1 MSDISEGSSGPTI
14 NVAAYG
20 AVADAHRVDDAVTT
34 SGSPTV
40 TSAGNNFRL
49 SDVGKQINIYDITN
63 GYYIFQGTVL
73 HVTSTGSIT
82 LSGNA
87 ADSDVTGKSITWIGT
102 DNASA
107 INAALT
113 AAGNMVPTDV
123 IDVNHPTG
131 SGQVTVV
138 FPVTLA
144 GAAYLFNS
152 TLNVPTNVVINADA
166 MLVSNVGTAGTTN
179 TVQAMNFSPGGSILK
194 LQMDCQGGNG
204 IIMGSSNTQSHA
216 FIQDLTLWEVGNN
229 ASQYALTLQ
238 GNDWQI
244 SRFWT
249 KGGYYGLYAAGA
261 DDILFDK
268 LYFIGCY
275 IGAWFYD
282 CEQVIGGDIQCDTN
296 LHYNLQIDACHSIT
310 FKCNAF
316 YGPVSYGLVL
326 GSYSS
331 APNRNVFIEYT
342 GQRHG
347 GVGVY
352 INYIMDS
359 TLIVNLTNSALFN
372 SGGTAIT
379 TGLQYTGNTTGTMTV
394 IANVDINISTQTTGT
409 IYGNLLLNG
418 QLQNG
423 TITTAGSLSGS
434 SASSNFLNITGTL
447 PSTLTA
453 AAAGAFLNITGAGS
467 SGQQVS
473 ALQTTLNAGWA
484 GGASSMGIQV
494 TNNSAGTNTGIFNQN
509 GNFALQGYCLGSTG
523 TGYNYGIEGRAS
535 NAFYNIGLY
544 ARCLTA
550 TSGSGGAN
558 IGVIGFAR
566 NTGTSPIEIGGYF
579 GMPSGEPS
587 WSSSWNAAL
596 VADNGAESANA
607 AIFLGLRNGTMNFE
621 IDKNGHIVTGGTQP
635 TVVSQSANG
644 STGTA
649 TITSEGTDVCGT
661 INITPGGTGIT
672 TGALAIITFANA
684 YGSAPKTIHLQPA
697 NAATQALVANTTQ
710 VAVYPANT
718 TTTTWQINSGSSAL
732 TTGTAYAWTYLVI
745 G

>member
-14 NVAAYG
+14 NVATYG
-20 AVADAHRVDDAVTT
+20 AVADAHRVDDAITT

-49 SDVGKQINIYDITN
+49 TDIGKQINIYDITN

-73 HVTSTGSIT
+73 NVTSTGSIT

-102 DNASA
+102 DNSTAL
-107 INAALT
+107 NNALT

-131 SGQVTVV
+131 SGQVTVL

-296 LHYNLQIDACHSIT
+296 LHYNIQLDACHSIQ

-316 YGPVSYGLVL
+316 YGPVSYGLIL
-326 GSYSS
+326 GTYSS

-352 INYIMDS
+352 VNYVMDS
-359 TLIVNLTNSALFN
+359 TIICNLTNSALFN
-372 SGGTAIT
+372 AGGTAIT
-379 TGLQYTGNTTGTMTV
+379 AGIQYAGNTTGTMTI
-394 IANVDINISTQTTGT
+394 IANVDTNITTLVSGSV
-409 IYGNLLLNG
+409 YGNLLING

-423 TITTAGSLSGS
+423 TLTTAGSLTGG
-434 SASSNFLNITGTL
+434 SASSNFFNLTGTL

-453 AAAGAFLNITGAGS
+453 AAAGAFVNITGAGS

-473 ALQTTLNAGWA
+473 ALQTTLNAGWT

-494 TNNSAGTNTGIFNQN
+494 TNNSAGTNTGIYNQN
-509 GNFALQGYCLGSTG
+509 GNFALQGYSTGSTSS
-523 TGYNYGIEGRAS
+523 GYNYGIEGRAS

-544 ARCLTA
+544 GRCLTA
-550 TSGSGGAN
+550 SNSGAN

-596 VADNGAESANA
+596 VADNGAESANSA
-607 AIFLGLRNGTMNFE
+607 VFLALVNGTMNFE
-621 IDKNGHIVTGGTQP
+621 IDKKGHIVTGGTAP
-635 TVVSQSANG
+635 TIAAQTALG

-649 TITSEGTDVCGT
+649 TIAGTDVAGT
-661 INITPGGTGIT
+661 ITLTPGGTGIT
-672 TGALAIITFANA
+672 TGAQAIITFANA
-684 YGSAPKTIHLQPA
+684 YTSAPKVVKIDPA
-697 NAATQALVANTTQ
+697 NANAQALTSSTQCAVIAAN
-710 VAVYPANT
+710 N
-718 TTTTWQINSGSSAL
+718 TTTTWQVNSGSSAL
-732 TTGTAYAWTYLVI
+732 STGTAYEWTYLVI